1 MGRRLVAPCWCF
13 ALLLVLS
20 TLTVSATRGYGVR
33 QDSFSVQP
41 GRVEST
47 SSAAR
52 DTIFPAATQRLKL
65 YVWHVTN
72 SAAVVSGKGTAPVL
86 EERGPFVWGRDVD
99 RSLEC
104 DSPSAP
110 GTWCFY
116 PRETFTFLPNESCPG
131 ICQDADGRRHT
142 VLSVSYIGV
151 VANAQRLGYQGRVL
165 MDLVTTEW
173 KAKDLVFTQR
183 SAAELAFGWQD
194 ELLHSLRT
202 FDGSVNTFIPGLTAR
217 STSAQS
223 EEDAIAAGP
232 SIVRTEVGS
241 DAPEGAFIGELL
253 SWRGGDTAQCCTA
266 DRVACPPNPLTAP
279 WSPRLASAVR
289 GSAEGLL
296 FAPGLAPGDD
306 AHAWSPEALRS
317 VLLRG
322 NGTVMRNVGG
332 RDVEC
337 VRLMFDPVYVSESST
352 GGGDASSS
360 STDSGAIT
368 PASYDLISPPGLMTN
383 FSRCNSGV
391 PVMSTAPHFL
401 FITDPAI
408 TDPLRGVA
416 PPDLEAHATFAVV
429 DPGTGITRDGA
440 TRAQVAVPLGP
451 AQVDGSTWLPHLPR
465 VPLFPVLWFELSG
478 QVVADAAEAAQG
490 GVVGLVGEMKG
501 GGRQADVM

>member
-1 MGRRLVAPCWCF
+1 MEHRLWALWQNVA
-13 ALLLVLS
+13 LVLVLF
-20 TLTVSATRGYGVR
+20 TLAVSATRGHGGTK
-33 QDSFSVQP
+33 DSFPVQP
-41 GRVEST
+41 QSVGDVESASPVST
-47 SSAAR
+47 SV
-52 DTIFPAATQRLKL
+52 FPAATQRLKL

-72 SAAVVSGKGTAPVL
+72 SAAVVSGKGAPVL
-86 EERGPFVWGRDVD
+86 EERGPFVWARDVD
-99 RSLEC
+99 RSLSC
-104 DSPSAP
+104 DTPSAP

-116 PRETFTFLPNESCPG
+116 PRETFTFLANESCPG

-142 VLSVSYIGV
+142 VVSVSYIGV

-173 KAKDLVFTQR
+173 KTKDLVFSQR
-183 SAAELAFGWQD
+183 SAAELAFGWED

-202 FDGSVNTFIPGLTAR
+202 FDSSVNTFIPGLTAR
-217 STSAQS
+217 STPAQS
-223 EEDAIAAGP
+223 AEDAIAAGA
-232 SIVRTEVGS
+232 SVVRTEVGS
-241 DAPEGAFIGELL
+241 DAPAGAFIGELL
-253 SWRGGDTAQCCTA
+253 SWHGGDTAQCCTA

-279 WSPRLASAVR
+279 WSPRLASSVR
-289 GSAEGLL
+289 GSSEGLL
-296 FAPGLAPGDD
+296 FAPGLGPGSD

-322 NGTVMRNVGG
+322 NGTATRNIGG

-337 VRLMFDPVYVSESST
+337 VRLIFDPTYVSESSSA
-352 GGGDASSS
+352 ASDNSTSS
-360 STDSGAIT
+360 STDGGAIT
-368 PASYDLISPPGLMTN
+368 PASYDLYSPPGLMTN

-401 FITDPAI
+401 FITDTSI

-429 DPGTGITRDGA
+429 DPGTGITQDGA

-478 QVVADAAEAAQG
+478 QVIAGEARRGGVGLEGATQGADAAAA
-490 GVVGLVGEMKG
+490 
-501 GGRQADVM
+501 VM